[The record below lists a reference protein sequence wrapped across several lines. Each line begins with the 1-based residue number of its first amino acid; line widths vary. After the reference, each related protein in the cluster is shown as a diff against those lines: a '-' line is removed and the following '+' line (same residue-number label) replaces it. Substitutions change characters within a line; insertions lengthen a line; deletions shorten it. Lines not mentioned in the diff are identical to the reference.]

1 MRSWLSITTLLVLSG
16 TALSGCGI
24 KGGLDTPPPLWGG
37 GDKEAS
43 VQDEQTVAETTEDAL
58 EDGLEEDELGYG
70 VDVAD

>member
-1 MRSWLSITTLLVLSG
+1 MRSWLSIITLLALSG

-37 GDKEAS
+37 EDKEAS
-43 VQDEQTVAETTEDAL
+43 VQDDEAVAETTEDAT